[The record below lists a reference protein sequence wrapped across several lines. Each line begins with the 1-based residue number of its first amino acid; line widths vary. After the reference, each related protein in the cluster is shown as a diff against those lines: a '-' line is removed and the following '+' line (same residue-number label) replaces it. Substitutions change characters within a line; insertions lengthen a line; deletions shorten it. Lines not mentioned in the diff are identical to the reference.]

1 MKQDVAMLLPAL
13 HKEFHNQL
21 FNNAGYFPQVK
32 EIDVPNNCWLL
43 SQLYE
48 YYGDMLQ
55 VQCRNN
61 RHGTLLHHKSCDL
74 SYALSTALAN
84 SSFEK
89 NPHEIATA
97 NIPTAMHMENTDQE
111 ILNFLPQ

>member
-13 HKEFHNQL
+13 HKEFHNQF

-55 VQCRNN
+55 VHTSSPFRSDSEL
-61 RHGTLLHHKSCDL
+61 TLFH
-74 SYALSTALAN
+74 
-84 SSFEK
+84 
-89 NPHEIATA
+89 
-97 NIPTAMHMENTDQE
+97 
-111 ILNFLPQ
+111 